1 MRIMLQKELEALK
14 NMLFEISRYAKES
27 IVAAIEYL
35 RTGSD
40 NYLEQVREFE
50 KKSDFLNLDVF
61 EKCVAIIA
69 RQQPVAKDLRF
80 VLMAF
85 NISSFYERICDISL
99 EVCELGKAEL
109 GDKLKDHKLDEI
121 ERVIIWMVKRVITM
135 IEINEDSLRRE
146 NIRDLKSS
154 LESIDNEIDS
164 MFQQAINTISEYV
177 EKGLLKAREAIS
189 LALILRHIERIG
201 DIVAKTGSRIVYVE
215 KGSYVW
221 IK

>member
-1 MRIMLQKELEALK
+1 MLQKELEALK